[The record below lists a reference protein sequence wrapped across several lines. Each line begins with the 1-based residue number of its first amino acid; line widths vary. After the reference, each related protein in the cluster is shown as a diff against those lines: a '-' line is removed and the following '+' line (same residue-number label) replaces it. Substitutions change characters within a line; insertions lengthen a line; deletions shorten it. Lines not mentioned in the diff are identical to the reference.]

1 MSRKKTGC
9 KNCMTARQVT
19 KNGVITFETPEKIED
34 LEEVKY
40 TYNYAEAS
48 NYADNKQ
55 NIYKKKKT
63 SVDLDLTFSSIVLK
77 TRAQLQG
84 KDYAKGGAAT
94 GTDDQSLPVAVLFQE
109 NYDDGS
115 YENVVFYNVKL
126 YEKDG
131 DQKSEG
137 ENIEFTSQGFTGRG
151 LSFTNDKITNKFEY
165 RMDSADPEVDK
176 EKLNNFFKAVQYYE
190 AEEPKKQTT
199 LEKENQTEDNASA

>member
-1 MSRKKTGC
+1 
-9 KNCMTARQVT
+9 MTAKQVL
-19 KNGVITFETPEKIED
+19 KDGVTTFEAPEKIED

-63 SVDLDLTFSSIVLK
+63 SVDLDLTFSSIALK
-77 TRAQLQG
+77 TRAQIQG

-94 GTDDQSLPVAVLFQE
+94 GTDDQSQPVAVLFQE
-109 NYDDGS
+109 TYDDGS

-151 LSFTNDKITNKFEY
+151 LSFSNDKTTNKFEF
-165 RMDSADPEVDK
+165 RMDSADPSVDK
-176 EKLNNFFKAVQYYE
+176 TKLENFFKAVQYFE
-190 AEEPKKQTT
+190 AVQEDSKEE
-199 LEKENQTEDNASA
+199 

>member
-9 KNCMTARQVT
+9 RNCMTAKQVI
-19 KNGVITFETPEKIED
+19 KNGVTTFETPEKIED

-63 SVDLDLTFSSIVLK
+63 SVDLDLTFSSIALK

-84 KDYAKGGAAT
+84 KDYANGGAAT
-94 GTDDQSLPVAVLFQE
+94 GTDDRSQPVAVLFQE
-109 NYDDGS
+109 TYDDGS

-151 LSFTNDKITNKFEY
+151 LSFSNDKITNKFEY
-165 RMDSADPEVDK
+165 RMDSADPSIDRT
-176 EKLNNFFKAVQYYE
+176 KLENFFKSVQYFE
-190 AEEPKKQTT
+190 AAQEEG
-199 LEKENQTEDNASA
+199 KEETSDSEVSETVA

>member
-1 MSRKKTGC
+1 
-9 KNCMTARQVT
+9 MTAQIINKDGVT
-19 KNGVITFETPEKIED
+19 TFATPEAIED

-40 TYNYAEAS
+40 TYTYAEAS

-63 SVDLDLTFSSIVLK
+63 GVDLDLTFSSIALK
-77 TRAQLQG
+77 TRARLQG
-84 KDYAKGGAAT
+84 KEYANGGAAT
-94 GTDDQSLPVAVLFQE
+94 GTDDISQPVAVLFQE
-109 NYDDGS
+109 TYDDGS

-151 LSFTNDKITNKFEY
+151 LSFSNDKITNKFEF
-165 RMDSADPEVDK
+165 RMDSADSTVDK
-176 EKLNNFFKAVQYYE
+176 EKLDNFFKQVQYYE
-190 AEEPKKQTT
+190 APAEEGAEAE
-199 LEKENQTEDNASA
+199 EKTE

>member
-9 KNCMTARQVT
+9 RSCMTAKIINKDGKT
-19 KNGVITFETPEKIED
+19 TFDTPEAIED

-40 TYNYAEAS
+40 TYTYAEAS

-63 SVDLDLTFSSIVLK
+63 GVDLDLTFSSIALK
-77 TRAQLQG
+77 TRARLQG
-84 KDYAKGGAAT
+84 KEYANGGAAT
-94 GTDDQSLPVAVLFQE
+94 GTDDISQPVAVLFQE
-109 NYDDGS
+109 TYDDGS

-137 ENIEFTSQGFTGRG
+137 ENIEFNSQGFTGKG
-151 LSFTNDKITNKFEY
+151 LSFSNDNIENKFEF
-165 RMDSADPEVDK
+165 RMDSADPTVDK
-176 EKLNNFFKAVQYYE
+176 EKLDNFFKQVQYFE
-190 AEEPKKQTT
+190 KVVTKNEEK
-199 LEKENQTEDNASA
+199 

>member
-1 MSRKKTGC
+1 
-9 KNCMTARQVT
+9 MTAKQVI
-19 KNGVITFETPEKIED
+19 KNGVTTFEAPEKIED

-63 SVDLDLTFSSIVLK
+63 SVDLDLTFSSIALK

-84 KDYAKGGAAT
+84 KDYENGGAAT
-94 GTDDQSLPVAVLFQE
+94 GTDDRSQPVAVLFQE
-109 NYDDGS
+109 TYDDGS

-131 DQKSEG
+131 EQKSEG

-151 LSFTNDKITNKFEY
+151 LSFSNDKITNKFEY
-165 RMDSADPEVDK
+165 RMDSADPSVDRT
-176 EKLNNFFKAVQYYE
+176 KLENFFKSVQYFE
-190 AEEPKKQTT
+190 AAQEESNEETSDSEVSET
-199 LEKENQTEDNASA
+199 VA

>member
-9 KNCMTARQVT
+9 RNCMTAQIINKDGVT
-19 KNGVITFETPEKIED
+19 TFATPEAIED

-40 TYNYAEAS
+40 TYTYAEAS

-63 SVDLDLTFSSIVLK
+63 GVDLDLTFSSIVLK
-77 TRAQLQG
+77 TRARLQG
-84 KDYAKGGAAT
+84 KEYANGGAAT
-94 GTDDQSLPVAVLFQE
+94 GTDDISQPVAVLFQE
-109 NYDDGS
+109 TYDDGS

-137 ENIEFTSQGFTGRG
+137 ENIEFNSQGFTGKG
-151 LSFTNDKITNKFEY
+151 LSFSNDNIENKFEF
-165 RMDSADPEVDK
+165 RMDSADPTVDK
-176 EKLNNFFKAVQYYE
+176 EKLDNFFKQVQYFE
-190 AEEPKKQTT
+190 KVVTKNEEK
-199 LEKENQTEDNASA
+199 

>member
-9 KNCMTARQVT
+9 RNCMTAKKVI
-19 KNGVITFETPEKIED
+19 KNGVTTFETPEKIED

-63 SVDLDLTFSSIVLK
+63 SVDLDLTFSSIALK

-84 KDYAKGGAAT
+84 KDYANGGAAT
-94 GTDDQSLPVAVLFQE
+94 GTDDRSKPVAVLFQE
-109 NYDDGS
+109 TYDDGS

-151 LSFTNDKITNKFEY
+151 LSFSNDKITNKFEY
-165 RMDSADPEVDK
+165 RMDSADPSVDRT
-176 EKLNNFFKAVQYYE
+176 KLENFFKSVQYFE
-190 AEEPKKQTT
+190 AAQEESEEEISNTI
-199 LEKENQTEDNASA
+199 DSAETVA